1 MMWLLLEEFLMEE
14 VNRRISPK
22 MSMQFEGNER
32 GYFALRAEIEA
43 KIILETA
50 WLGFW
55 QNCEF
60 LEEPLENLA
69 DFRDSELLTLN
80 QILVQSLKAF
90 IDAHEEN
97 NTICLMLRAMHE
109 ETVSDIRRRFP
120 NELGNGDGFLDY
132 LNSRSESEHAESY
145 RSSGEKCINC
155 GSKNV
160 HSKGAE
166 WKCFDCGKRFS
177 KH

>member
-60 LEEPLENLA
+60 LEEPLEN
-69 DFRDSELLTLN
+69 FGFQRFGIVDS
-80 QILVQSLKAF
+80 QSNSSSEF
-90 IDAHEEN
+90 ESVHR
-97 NTICLMLRAMHE
+97 RA
-109 ETVSDIRRRFP
+109 
-120 NELGNGDGFLDY
+120 
-132 LNSRSESEHAESY
+132 
-145 RSSGEKCINC
+145 
-155 GSKNV
+155 
-160 HSKGAE
+160 
-166 WKCFDCGKRFS
+166 
-177 KH
+177 